1 MKSYL
6 PVRSA
11 AGPPAGE
18 RRVSTACS
26 PSRSLGLPGL
36 SGREQADRASADMH
50 FVVDSRGV
58 PRGYMCV
65 GDQNHTA
72 RPRFFDGVGFASDA
86 GRGARAGA
94 GTRSLPSGP
103 TTPFCSRKQPYGRR
117 SAVCT
122 TAKRLPRSLI
132 EGETLQGNKLDR
144 AAAGQPNGHHPRS
157 AYQLWRGGLYLCA
170 PTAPCA
176 FACTSAPSGG
186 RATPG
191 EGDMWARGSE
201 TNASIGSTEVMAS
214 SVSGPLQ
221 PANTTTAR
229 RGHPQ

>member
-1 MKSYL
+1 VCGRPESH
-6 PVRSA
+6 ST
-11 AGPPAGE
+11 PALL
-18 RRVSTACS
+18 RW
-26 PSRSLGLPGL
+26 
-36 SGREQADRASADMH
+36 
-50 FVVDSRGV
+50 RGV
-58 PRGYMCV
+58 RIRCGPRRTRRGW
-65 GDQNHTA
+65 DEILA
-72 RPRFFDGVGFASDA
+72 IRPDD
-86 GRGARAGA
+86 
-94 GTRSLPSGP
+94 SLLQQEAAIR
-103 TTPFCSRKQPYGRR
+103 TPLGCLHN
-117 SAVCT
+117 C
-122 TAKRLPRSLI
+122 KRLPRSLI
-132 EGETLQGNKLDR
+132 EGEKLQGNKLDR